1 MSSPDVI
8 VVGGGAIGAA
18 ATYELARRGARVSL
32 LERSHIARGC
42 SYGNAGLISP
52 SHAEALASPAAIRDG
67 LVWMTR
73 RDSPFHLRPR
83 LTLLPWLARFGAAAR
98 PSRSAAGT
106 AALRTLATAS
116 LELHAALARAGLPTS
131 FARRGILSVYE
142 SERAF
147 AKARRRLTAEA
158 PDAAGPRL
166 LTPEAARDL
175 EPALAR
181 HLAGAIHHPREA
193 HIDPGTYVT
202 ALLRASREL
211 GADIRTG
218 VEVLRLRNSNGHISA
233 LDTTAGPLRA
243 GTVVLAAGT
252 WTRDLARDVGMRL
265 PLEAAKG
272 YHLEIEDQPL
282 QAGIPIYM
290 EEARVV
296 ATPLGSRLRLAG
308 TLELSGLDTRV
319 DPIRLEA
326 LGRAARRTLD
336 LPPTA
341 QTVQI
346 WRGLRPCAPD
356 GLPIIGPADHIAN
369 LFLATGHAMLGIT
382 LAPVTGE
389 IVASLISGE
398 QPRYNI
404 EPFRL
409 SRFRRLRDLIGPHT
423 HARSGRS

>member
-18 ATYELARRGARVSL
+18 AAYELARRGARVSL
-32 LERSHIARGC
+32 LERSHVARGC
-42 SYGNAGLISP
+42 SYGNAGLICP
-52 SHAEALASPAAIRDG
+52 SHAEALASPAAIRHG
-67 LVWMTR
+67 LVWMAR

-83 LTLLPWLARFGAAAR
+83 LALLPWLARFGAAAL

-106 AALRTLATAS
+106 ATLRTLATAS
-116 LELHAALARAGLPTS
+116 LELHEALARSGLPTS

-147 AKARRRLTAEA
+147 AKARRHLQAEA
-158 PDAAGPRL
+158 PNAPEARPL
-166 LTPEAARDL
+166 SLEAARDL
-175 EPALAR
+175 EPALAPR
-181 HLAGAIHHPREA
+181 LAGAIHHPREA
-193 HIDPGTYVT
+193 HCDPGAYVA
-202 ALLRASREL
+202 ALIDAAREL
-211 GADIRTG
+211 GAEIRTG
-218 VEVLRLRNSNGHISA
+218 VEVLRLRNSNGRISA

-252 WTRDLARDVGMRL
+252 WTRDLARDVGVQL

-290 EEARVV
+290 EKARVV

-308 TLELSGLDTRV
+308 MLELSGLDPRV
-319 DPIRLEA
+319 DPIRLAA

-336 LPPTA
+336 LPPNA
-341 QTVQI
+341 QTVQV

-356 GLPIIGPADHIAN
+356 GLPMIGPADGIAN
-369 LFLATGHAMLGIT
+369 LFLATAHAMLGIT

-389 IVASLISGE
+389 IVANLITDE
-398 QPRYNI
+398 RPRYNI
-404 EPFRL
+404 KPFDP
-409 SRFRRLRDLIGPHT
+409 SRFRRLRDLMGT
-423 HARSGRS
+423 HARRGTS